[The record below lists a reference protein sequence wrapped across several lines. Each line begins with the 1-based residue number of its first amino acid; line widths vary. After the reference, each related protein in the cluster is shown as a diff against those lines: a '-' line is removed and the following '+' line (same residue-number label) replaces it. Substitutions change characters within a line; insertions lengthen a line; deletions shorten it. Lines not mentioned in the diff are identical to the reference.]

1 MLFGLFWQDLIFMLI
16 PLIIIAFF
24 AIALVR
30 YIHGKRLRKKAPD
43 LITHR
48 QLRNRLIMLVVAS
61 VLLGLLAC
69 IVIGFII
76 LLYTAVAFM

>member
-1 MLFGLFWQDLIFMLI
+1 MLFGSFLPDLILNVT
-16 PLIIIAFF
+16 PVIIIALFVF
-24 AIALVR
+24 SLIR
-30 YIHGKRLRKKAPD
+30 YILGKRLRKKAPD